1 MNDDIKVGGHISRQ
15 FDQEL
20 DEIRSRV
27 LTMGGLVEAQLD
39 KTLEALQE
47 GDSESI
53 VDVAQLDHKV
63 NKLEMQIDEECTQ
76 ILARRQPAAGD
87 LRLILA
93 TTKSVRD
100 LERIG
105 DEAERV
111 ANMVRHA
118 LDNDASAKAFK
129 GLLSLGEQV
138 KSLLNATLNTYA
150 RMESRTAV
158 QNIRL
163 DQAIDEEYSRVVV
176 RLVNYMKK
184 DPNNISD
191 ALDVMW
197 AARSLERIG
206 DHCINICENVIYLV
220 EGQDIRHIRVE
231 DLPKELS

>member
-1 MNDDIKVGGHISRQ
+1 
-15 FDQEL
+15 
-20 DEIRSRV
+20 
-27 LTMGGLVEAQLD
+27 MGGLVEAQLD
-39 KTLEALQE
+39 KTLEALQD
-47 GDSESI
+47 GDSEAI
-53 VDVAQLDHKV
+53 VDVSKLDDKV
-63 NKLEMQIDEECTQ
+63 NQLEMEIDEECTQ

-87 LRLILA
+87 LRLIVA

-118 LDNDASAKAFK
+118 LDNDASIKAFK
-129 GLLSLGEQV
+129 GLLSLGEHV
-138 KSLLNATLNTYA
+138 KALLNSTLNTYA
-150 RMESRTAV
+150 RMESRSAV

-163 DQAIDEEYSRVVV
+163 DQVIDEEYARVVV
-176 RLVNYMKK
+176 QLVNYMKK
-184 DPNNISD
+184 DPDNIAD

-220 EGQDIRHIRVE
+220 EGQDVRHINVE
-231 DLPKELS
+231 DLSEQLS